1 MPDIK
6 ERQKMGFTQ
15 YYNFRCYLLILL
27 CLLFFSGC
35 GAAWKAK
42 PRVFVNNSYLS
53 QSEERLETKPLRVG
67 ITPLAYQDKSV
78 SEKVTDILMS
88 ELSMIPIISVV
99 ERNRLNSIIEEQ
111 ALGQTGI
118 IDNETAAKLGKII
131 GTDGIIVGSIH
142 VYKEGS
148 PKYFGLSF
156 RVVDVETGVIIWS
169 GNHTLHSG
177 PLEVPDT
184 LESLVPYT
192 IRELIDEFYEKT
204 KLTE

>member
-1 MPDIK
+1 MVYTK
-6 ERQKMGFTQ
+6 
-15 YYNFRCYLLILL
+15 YYNFRYYLSILL

-35 GAAWKAK
+35 GAAWKSK

-53 QSEERLETKPLRVG
+53 QSEERLENKPLRVG
-67 ITPLAYQDKSV
+67 ITPLAYQDRSV
-78 SEKVTDILMS
+78 SDKVTDILMS

-111 ALGQTGI
+111 ALSYTGT
-118 IDNETAAKLGKII
+118 IDNETAAKLGKIV
-131 GTDGIIVGSIH
+131 GTEGIIVGSIH

-148 PKYFGLSF
+148 PDYFGLSF

-177 PLEVPDT
+177 PFEVPDT

-192 IRELIDEFYEKT
+192 IRELIDEFYAKT
-204 KLTE
+204 KIAE